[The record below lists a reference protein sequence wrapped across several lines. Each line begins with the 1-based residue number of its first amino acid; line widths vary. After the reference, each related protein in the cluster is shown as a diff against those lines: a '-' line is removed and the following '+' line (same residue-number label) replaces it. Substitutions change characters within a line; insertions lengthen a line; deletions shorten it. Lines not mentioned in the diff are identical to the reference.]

1 LGVDPFP
8 DTRMRLMVP
17 ILLLATGTQL
27 SAQAPIPPTTYELL
41 RAEHLRGT
49 DMRAIDAALSSGDPV
64 RQTLAARAV
73 GRFEQSAFEP
83 TLIPLLTA
91 RSALVRREAVNALGQ
106 MRSRYALAELLPSET
121 DVAVRAAIYET
132 LGRNPNSATTT
143 AQTLTDGLR
152 DSSAVVRSGAARGL
166 ESLLRRTARTAAP
179 SAATLRAIRE
189 AVQRNSASETR
200 QLLLLAL
207 TAANDRDSATV
218 AVALRDTSPEVR
230 RVAVA
235 LGRIWVNDPAPMVRW
250 QALRVAGTC
259 ARAATHVRDGS
270 EHVALLAID
279 LLGEQKC
286 TDAAALAALDRESRA
301 GAAWRHQAHAAVSL
315 AKVAPV
321 RAAAVVSRLAASTTW
336 QARVY
341 AANAA
346 KLLKDSATLRTLAV
360 DQEPNVAIAAMTTRE
375 QAMRALTSDHAGLAL
390 AAATQLKGDAMLAG
404 ALPQLRAAFDR
415 FTAMQRV
422 SLRDPRAA
430 LLERIGEAADAPSTA
445 WLRERLSDPDPAI
458 ASAAAQYLT
467 KLTGSAVAPTTTRY
481 EPAAFPTAEQL
492 AGLDGATATMRLRGI
507 GEVELVLRF
516 EEAPMAVHTFATLAS
531 AGKFNGL
538 TFHRIVPNFV
548 IQGGSPGAD
557 EYDPITDS
565 FMRDEVGLARNA
577 RGSFGISTRGRDT
590 GDGQIYVNLVNNFR
604 LDHDYTVFANVT
616 RGLDLIDRVQE
627 GDVIE
632 SIVVRRS
639 TTSTPRR
646 P

>member
-1 LGVDPFP
+1 
-8 DTRMRLMVP
+8 MRLLVP
-17 ILLLATGTQL
+17 ILLLTASALASGQA
-27 SAQAPIPPTTYELL
+27 SAQATIPATTYELL
-41 RAEHLRGT
+41 RAEHARGT
-49 DMRAIDAALSSGDPV
+49 DMRSLDAALLSGDSV
-64 RQTLAARAV
+64 RQRLAVRAI
-73 GRFEQSAFEP
+73 GRFEQSPLELKI
-83 TLIPLLTA
+83 TPLLTA
-91 RSALVRREAVNALGQ
+91 RAASVRREAVNALGQ
-106 MRSRYALAELLPSET
+106 MRSRYDLAALLTSEREPS
-121 DVAVRAAIYET
+121 VRAVIYET
-132 LGRNPNSATTT
+132 LGRNPNAAATT

-152 DSSAVVRSGAARGL
+152 DSSAVVRSGAARGI

-179 SAATLRAIRE
+179 GATTLRAIRD
-189 AVQRNSASETR
+189 AVKSNGASDTR

-218 AVALRDTSPEVR
+218 ALALRDTSPEVR
-230 RVAVA
+230 RLAVA
-235 LGRIWVNDPAPMVRW
+235 LGRQWIDDAAPMVRW

-259 ARAATHVRDGS
+259 ARAVAHVRDSS

-279 LLGEQKC
+279 LLGDQKC
-286 TDAAALAALDRESRA
+286 LDAAALAALDGESSA
-301 GAAWRHQAHAAVSL
+301 TAAWRHQAHAAVSL
-315 AKVAPV
+315 AKVAPA
-321 RAAAVVSRLAASTTW
+321 RAAAVVRRLATSNTW

-346 KLLKDSATLRTLAV
+346 KLLKDSTTLRALAT
-360 DQEPNVAIAAMTTRE
+360 DKEPNVAIAAMTTRE
-375 QAMRALTSDHAGLAL
+375 QALRALTSDHAGLAL
-390 AAATQLKGDAMLAG
+390 AAATQLKGDRDLVS

-415 FTAMQRV
+415 FTAMRRV

-430 LLERIGEAADAPSTA
+430 LLERIGEVADGPSTI
-445 WLRERLSDPDPAI
+445 WLRERLNDADPAI

-467 KLTGSAVAPTTTRY
+467 KRTGSTVAPITTRY
-481 EPAAFPTAEQL
+481 EPAAFPAAAQF

-507 GEVELVLRF
+507 GDVELALRF
-516 EEAPMAVHTFATLAS
+516 DDAPMAVHTFVTLAS

-557 EYDPITDS
+557 EYDPITDT

-632 SIVVRRS
+632 SITVRRA
-639 TTSTPRR
+639 TTLTPRR

>member
-1 LGVDPFP
+1 
-8 DTRMRLMVP
+8 
-17 ILLLATGTQL
+17 
-27 SAQAPIPPTTYELL
+27 
-41 RAEHLRGT
+41 
-49 DMRAIDAALSSGDPV
+49 
-64 RQTLAARAV
+64 
-73 GRFEQSAFEP
+73 
-83 TLIPLLTA
+83 
-91 RSALVRREAVNALGQ
+91 
-106 MRSRYALAELLPSET
+106 
-121 DVAVRAAIYET
+121 
-132 LGRNPNSATTT
+132 
-143 AQTLTDGLR
+143 
-152 DSSAVVRSGAARGL
+152 
-166 ESLLRRTARTAAP
+166 
-179 SAATLRAIRE
+179 
-189 AVQRNSASETR
+189 
-200 QLLLLAL
+200 
-207 TAANDRDSATV
+207 
-218 AVALRDTSPEVR
+218 
-230 RVAVA
+230 
-235 LGRIWVNDPAPMVRW
+235 
-250 QALRVAGTC
+250 
-259 ARAATHVRDGS
+259 
-270 EHVALLAID
+270 
-279 LLGEQKC
+279 
-286 TDAAALAALDRESRA
+286 
-301 GAAWRHQAHAAVSL
+301 
-315 AKVAPV
+315 
-321 RAAAVVSRLAASTTW
+321 
-336 QARVY
+336 
-341 AANAA
+341 
-346 KLLKDSATLRTLAV
+346 
-360 DQEPNVAIAAMTTRE
+360 
-375 QAMRALTSDHAGLAL
+375 
-390 AAATQLKGDAMLAG
+390 MLAG

>member
-1 LGVDPFP
+1 
-8 DTRMRLMVP
+8 MRLFIP
-17 ILLLATGTQL
+17 IVLLAASTRL
-27 SAQAPIPPTTYELL
+27 SAPLHAQTPLPTTTYELL
-41 RAEHLRGT
+41 RAEHARGT
-49 DMRAIDAALSSGDPV
+49 DMRAIDAALASGDPV

-458 ASAAAQYLT
+458 ASAAAQHLT

-531 AGKFNGL
+531 AGKFKGL

>member
-1 LGVDPFP
+1 
-8 DTRMRLMVP
+8 MRLFIP
-17 ILLLATGTQL
+17 IVLLAASTRL
-27 SAQAPIPPTTYELL
+27 SAPLHAQTPLPTTTYELL
-41 RAEHLRGT
+41 RAEHARGA
-49 DMRAIDAALSSGDPV
+49 DMRAIDAALASGDPV

-286 TDAAALAALDRESRA
+286 TDAAALAALDRASRA

-458 ASAAAQYLT
+458 ASAAAQHLT

-531 AGKFNGL
+531 AGKFKGL

>member
-1 LGVDPFP
+1 
-8 DTRMRLMVP
+8 MRLFIP
-17 ILLLATGTQL
+17 ILLLVAITRPRAEL
-27 SAQAPIPPTTYELL
+27 RAQTPIPPTTYELL
-41 RAEHLRGT
+41 RAEHARGT
-49 DMRAIDAALSSGDPV
+49 DMRAIDAALLSGDSV

-83 TLIPLLTA
+83 KLIPLLSA
-91 RSALVRREAVNALGQ
+91 RSASVRRDVVNALGQ
-106 MRSRYALAELLPSET
+106 MRSRYDLATLLASEQ
-121 DVAVRAAIYET
+121 DAAVRAAIYET
-132 LGRNPNSATTT
+132 LGRNPNSAATT
-143 AQTLTDGLR
+143 AQVLTDGLR
-152 DSSAVVRSGAARGL
+152 DSSAAVRSGAARGL

-189 AVQRNSASETR
+189 AVQNNSASETR

-218 AVALRDTSPEVR
+218 AVAVRDTSAEVR

-235 LGRIWVNDPAPMVRW
+235 LGRTWVTDPAPMVRW

-259 ARAATHVRDGS
+259 ARAAAHVRDGS

-286 TDAAALAALDRESRA
+286 TDAASLAALDRESTA

-315 AKVAPV
+315 AKVAPA
-321 RAAAVVSRLAASTTW
+321 RAATVVQRLAASPTW

-346 KLLKDSATLRTLAV
+346 KLLKDSATLRALAV
-360 DQEPNVAIAAMTTRE
+360 DTEPNVAIAAMTTRE
-375 QAMRALTSDHAGLAL
+375 QAIRALRSNHAGLAL
-390 AAATQLKGDAMLAG
+390 AAAAQLKGDAALVS

-415 FTAMQRV
+415 FTAMERV

-430 LLERIGEAADAPSTA
+430 LLERIGEAADGPSTI
-445 WLRERLSDPDPAI
+445 WLRERLTDADPAI

-467 KLTGSAVAPTTTRY
+467 TLTGSAVAPTTTRY
-481 EPAAFPTAEQL
+481 EPAPFPTAQQL

-507 GEVELVLRF
+507 GDVELALRF
-516 EEAPMAVHTFATLAS
+516 DDAPMAVHTFVSLAS

-632 SIVVRRS
+632 SIVVRRT
-639 TTSTPRR
+639 TTSAPRR